1 MSKCQHCPAV
11 GPCVAEKPGHAFAC
25 AMAARG
31 TESERLWIA
40 SQSEGY
46 TPPSQ
51 PPQPPPAE
59 PPKADYAALRN
70 ATKLGSKNCW
80 FSERDAG
87 CGCNGLQ
94 CHLLGRRI
102 TIYDCV
108 KCLDR
113 W

>member
-1 MSKCQHCPAV
+1 MTRCGHCPVV
-11 GPCVAEKPGHAFAC
+11 GPCVAEKPGHGFAC

-31 TESERLWIA
+31 SEAELLWIA
-40 SQSEGY
+40 SQSDGY
-46 TPPSQ
+46 TPPPL
-51 PPQPPPAE
+51 PPQPEPTPAV
-59 PPKADYAALRN
+59 DFAALRN

-80 FSERDAG
+80 FSEHDAG

-102 TIYDCV
+102 NIYDCV
-108 KCLDR
+108 KCLAR